1 MTHIA
6 TKGFY
11 VKVFLALMVA
21 TGITVA
27 VSRIHLGHG
36 GNIALGLAIA
46 VTKAAL
52 VAAFFMHLKYDR
64 GWVRVFAFYP
74 LGLFLILLFALWPD
88 IAFRFGDAARHW
100 VAG

>member
-6 TKGFY
+6 TRTLY

-21 TGITVA
+21 TAITVA
-27 VSRIHLGHG
+27 ASRLNLGHS

-46 VTKAAL
+46 VTKASL

-74 LGLFLILLFALWPD
+74 LGLFLILLLALWPD
-88 IAFRFGDAARHW
+88 IAFRLGDAARSL
-100 VAG
+100 ATG